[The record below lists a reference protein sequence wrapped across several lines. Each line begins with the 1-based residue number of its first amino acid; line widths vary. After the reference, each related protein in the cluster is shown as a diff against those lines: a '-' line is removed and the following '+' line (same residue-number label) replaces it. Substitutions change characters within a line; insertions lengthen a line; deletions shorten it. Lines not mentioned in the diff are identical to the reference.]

1 MRVFKYFENY
11 YSNVKT
17 TIQKLT
23 KYPAVLRLFLGYPN
37 RNFTPLEISRI
48 TKISYATTWRFIH
61 DLEMAG
67 VITIEKIGG
76 YNVCRLNQKSPII
89 GELRDFVELELSPHR
104 LAVSRFVDRVK
115 KLKHVEKVILFG
127 SVAKG
132 KEKLTSDV
140 DVALLVGEKYRLEKK
155 VVEVADEILGETKM
169 KIIPMVL
176 TQKEL
181 KENEQFASELAKG
194 EVLYEGA
201 KRG

>member
-1 MRVFKYFENY
+1 M
-11 YSNVKT
+11 KT

-23 KYPAVLRLFLGYPN
+23 RYPVVLRLFFEYPD

-48 TKISYATTWRFIH
+48 TKLAYTTTWRFVH
-61 DLEMAG
+61 DLERAG
-67 VITIEKIGG
+67 VIGIEKIGG

-89 GELRDFVELELSPHR
+89 DELKDFVELELSPHR
-104 LAVSRFVDRVK
+104 LAVSKFVDRVK
-115 KLKHVEKVILFG
+115 KLRHVKKVILFG

-132 KEKLTSDV
+132 EETLTSDI

-155 VVEVADEILGETKM
+155 IAEIADEILGETKM
-169 KIIPMVL
+169 KIIPIVL

-194 EVLYEGA
+194 EVLYERA
-201 KRG
+201 ERG

>member
-1 MRVFKYFENY
+1 M
-11 YSNVKT
+11 KT

-48 TKISYATTWRFIH
+48 TKLAYATTWRFIH
-61 DLEMAG
+61 DLERAG

-89 GELRDFVELELSPHR
+89 DELRDFVELELSPHR
-104 LAVSRFVDRVK
+104 LAVSKFVDRVK
-115 KLKHVEKVILFG
+115 KLKHVKKVILFG

-132 KEKLTSDV
+132 KETLTSDI
-140 DVALLVGEKYRLEKK
+140 DVALLVDDGDLLEKK
-155 VVEVADEILGETKM
+155 IVEVADEVVEETKM
-169 KIIPMVL
+169 KIIPIVL
-176 TQKEL
+176 TQREL
-181 KENEQFASELAKG
+181 KENEQFASELAEG
-194 EVLYEGA
+194 VVLYERA